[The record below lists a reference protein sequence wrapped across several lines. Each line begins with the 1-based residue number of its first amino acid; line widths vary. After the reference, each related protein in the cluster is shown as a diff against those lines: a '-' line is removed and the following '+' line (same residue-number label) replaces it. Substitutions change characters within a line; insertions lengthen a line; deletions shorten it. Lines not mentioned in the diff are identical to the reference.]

1 MTLTAIDP
9 EGAALTFSASGLP
22 PGLSLATAT
31 GAITGAPTQAG
42 TFAVS
47 ASVSDSASSDSVS
60 FNWTITSSVP
70 AAPTLRSP
78 AGSIATTTPIFEWDP
93 VASATRYRLWVD
105 DNSETNPRVQVDLTP
120 AQAGC
125 STSGAI
131 CRHNPGIALAAGPG
145 SWSVRASNAV
155 GDGPWSGARD
165 FSVSDGRAPV
175 VTILTPTSATTHS
188 TGGTTLAI
196 GGSATDDV
204 GVVQVTWS
212 NDRGGAGSAT
222 STSAA
227 GPSGLGA
234 SSWSVPAVPLSQG
247 TNVITVTARDAAGL
261 TATDTLTVT
270 RTDTGAPTVTI
281 STPTTA
287 TTHST
292 TEFLM
297 AVGGTATDDVGVTAV
312 TWVSDRGGSGTASG
326 TGTWSIAAVDL
337 RGGANTITVTARDAS
352 GRTGTDVIV
361 ITRTDGQRPVV
372 TISSPS
378 AADTHSTGTPTLTL
392 GGTATDNF
400 TITQVTWTN
409 SRGGG
414 GTATGTTAWSASN
427 IALQAGS
434 NVLTVTA
441 RDSSGNLGTDTITV
455 NLTDN
460 TAPTV
465 SIAAP
470 TTAATYTTQNA
481 SLALGGT
488 ASDSHGVTEVRWASD
503 RGVSGVATG
512 TTAWTVASVA
522 LSPGANVITVTA
534 RDAAGLTAT
543 DTLTVTRAD
552 GGAPTVTIS
561 TPTTATTH
569 STTEFLMAVGG
580 TATDDVGVTAVTWVS
595 DRGGSGTASGT
606 GTWSI
611 AAVDLRGGANTITVT
626 ARDASGRTGTD
637 VIVITRTDG
646 QRPVVTISSPSAADT
661 HSTGTPTLTLGGTA
675 TDNFTITQVT
685 WTNSRG
691 GGGTATGTTAWSA
704 SNIALQAGSNVLT
717 VTARDSSGNLGTD
730 TVTVNLTDNTRPTV
744 TIVTP
749 TAATRYTTAA
759 TTVALGGTAADD
771 SGVASVTW
779 TNDRGGN
786 GSATGTTAWSIA
798 SVALQS
804 GVNTITVT
812 ATDRGGSTATAALRV
827 VSDGRNPTVTI
838 AQPVAT
844 PTHAVNTATVNLGGA
859 ASDDQG
865 VTEVSWS
872 SNRGRRGVAAG
883 TSSWTA
889 PGVALD
895 AGINVLT
902 VTARDE
908 VGNTSSATLTVVLDA
923 RGPGITIETPTTNS
937 TTATN
942 VGTIALSGTANDDV
956 GVTQVTWANDRGGS
970 GSATGVTAWAVP
982 LVALQAGANVLT
994 VTARDA
1000 AGNVSTDTLAVHYD
1014 TRAPAVTIAAP
1025 TAAGTFATTSTAL
1038 ALAGAATD
1046 DGVVTEVRW
1055 ANSRGGSGVATGT
1068 NRWTVERAALQLG
1081 ANEITIT
1088 ARDAA
1093 GNSASTRLVV
1103 TATDRQA
1110 PAIRITGPSVS
1121 DTFTTSARLIN
1132 LDGTA
1137 TDDFGVTQIAWASD
1151 RGTSGVA
1158 RGTGSWIAGG
1168 IALLPGVNVIAVT
1181 ALDAAGNSSSDV
1193 LRITVDGQIPVVS
1206 ITSPGASPYNSATQ
1220 TVVVSGTASDDA
1232 GITQVLWASDRGQ
1245 GGAALG
1251 TTTWTTPAI
1260 RLESGTNVVVIT
1272 ARDLSG
1278 NTTTATL
1285 TVVYRDSAAPVVTI
1299 GTPTAGQTFT
1309 TAAPAINLG
1318 GTASDNFGV
1327 AQVSWS
1333 NDRGGTGIAFG
1344 TTGWSIAAVPL
1355 AEGLNVIT
1363 VTARDAAGLTGTA
1376 ALRVTRSST
1385 TVKQVAGTSTPAT
1398 SEPAPALSQVDGR
1411 QQCPYRAVRA
1421 EHDRPDA
1428 RCTDP

>member
-1 MTLTAIDP
+1 M
-9 EGAALTFSASGLP
+9 
-22 PGLSLATAT
+22 
-31 GAITGAPTQAG
+31 
-42 TFAVS
+42 
-47 ASVSDSASSDSVS
+47 
-60 FNWTITSSVP
+60 
-70 AAPTLRSP
+70 
-78 AGSIATTTPIFEWDP
+78 
-93 VASATRYRLWVD
+93 
-105 DNSETNPRVQVDLTP
+105 
-120 AQAGC
+120 
-125 STSGAI
+125 
-131 CRHNPGIALAAGPG
+131 
-145 SWSVRASNAV
+145 
-155 GDGPWSGARD
+155 
-165 FSVSDGRAPV
+165 
-175 VTILTPTSATTHS
+175 
-188 TGGTTLAI
+188 
-196 GGSATDDV
+196 
-204 GVVQVTWS
+204 
-212 NDRGGAGSAT
+212 
-222 STSAA
+222 
-227 GPSGLGA
+227 
-234 SSWSVPAVPLSQG
+234 
-247 TNVITVTARDAAGL
+247 
-261 TATDTLTVT
+261 
-270 RTDTGAPTVTI
+270 
-281 STPTTA
+281 
-287 TTHST
+287 
-292 TEFLM
+292 
-297 AVGGTATDDVGVTAV
+297 
-312 TWVSDRGGSGTASG
+312 
-326 TGTWSIAAVDL
+326 
-337 RGGANTITVTARDAS
+337 
-352 GRTGTDVIV
+352 
-361 ITRTDGQRPVV
+361 
-372 TISSPS
+372 
-378 AADTHSTGTPTLTL
+378 
-392 GGTATDNF
+392 
-400 TITQVTWTN
+400 
-409 SRGGG
+409 
-414 GTATGTTAWSASN
+414 
-427 IALQAGS
+427 
-434 NVLTVTA
+434 
-441 RDSSGNLGTDTITV
+441 
-455 NLTDN
+455 
-460 TAPTV
+460 
-465 SIAAP
+465 
-470 TTAATYTTQNA
+470 
-481 SLALGGT
+481 
-488 ASDSHGVTEVRWASD
+488 
-503 RGVSGVATG
+503 
-512 TTAWTVASVA
+512 
-522 LSPGANVITVTA
+522 
-534 RDAAGLTAT
+534 
-543 DTLTVTRAD
+543 
-552 GGAPTVTIS
+552 
-561 TPTTATTH
+561 
-569 STTEFLMAVGG
+569 
-580 TATDDVGVTAVTWVS
+580 
-595 DRGGSGTASGT
+595 
-606 GTWSI
+606 
-611 AAVDLRGGANTITVT
+611 
-626 ARDASGRTGTD
+626 
-637 VIVITRTDG
+637 
-646 QRPVVTISSPSAADT
+646 
-661 HSTGTPTLTLGGTA
+661 
-675 TDNFTITQVT
+675 
-685 WTNSRG
+685 
-691 GGGTATGTTAWSA
+691 
-704 SNIALQAGSNVLT
+704 
-717 VTARDSSGNLGTD
+717 
-730 TVTVNLTDNTRPTV
+730 
-744 TIVTP
+744 
-749 TAATRYTTAA
+749 
-759 TTVALGGTAADD
+759 ALGGTAADD

-1260 RLESGTNVVVIT
+1260 PLESGTNVVVIT

-1285 TVVYRDSAAPVVTI
+1285 TVVYRDSAAPAVTI

-1333 NDRGGTGIAFG
+1333 NDRGGSGIAFG

-1398 SEPAPALSQVDGR
+1398 SEPAPALSQVTAGSSALTAQSAQSTTGQTLGAPIPDGR
-1411 QQCPYRAVRA
+1411 IPTGYPTALSPQPLAGPVATSPAPASSPAARPRPIAERTDATQESQPNRQPVVTISVPSATDELVTRDATVTLAGTSRDAIVVTWSTNHGASGTAVGRDRWSVTNFGLPLGKTIVTITARNAVGDLASDTLTVTRQPANVLQLGITSPTADSAWDTASSTVALRGLASDNVVRVTWQADWGGTGTASGTRTWTIPTIGLQIGVNRITVTAHDAEGQTQREVISVTYRPLSASSR
-1421 EHDRPDA
+1421 
-1428 RCTDP
+1428 